1 MTEYIEGIFVMDRAT
16 LEGELKLAESGRER
30 ARDAIEITKGRLD
43 HDQEGLDGSVGD
55 LSNEFAFADLV
66 ANAIR
71 RVPTAELAVKK
82 AEAKVKNLVDYTK
95 PKRIKELEVEVEKAR
110 SDELAKKAEWQTL
123 HSKSKRLSESIKALK
138 AKKNP

>member
-1 MTEYIEGIFVMDRAT
+1 MTEYVEGIFVMDRAT
-16 LEGELKLAESGRER
+16 LEGELKLAESGPER
-30 ARDAIEITKGRLD
+30 ARDAIEITKGRLAMIKKAST
-43 HDQEGLDGSVGD
+43 GSIGD

-82 AEAKVKNLVDYTK
+82 AEAKLKNLLDYTK

-110 SDELAKKAEWQTL
+110 SDELAKKAEWLTL
-123 HSKSKRLSESIKALK
+123 HSKSKRLEESIKALK